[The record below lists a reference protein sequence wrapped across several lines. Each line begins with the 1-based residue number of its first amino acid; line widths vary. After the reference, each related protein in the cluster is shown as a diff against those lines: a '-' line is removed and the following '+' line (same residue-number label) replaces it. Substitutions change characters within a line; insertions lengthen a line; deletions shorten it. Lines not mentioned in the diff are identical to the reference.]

1 MHVHLPKPL
10 HGWRAF
16 IGEVGIIVLGVLIA
30 LGAEQVAEHFHEK
43 AQLKEAEDAMVAEL
57 RDDDL
62 PQAYARVAIHDCLV
76 NQLDQIENAVVAGTD
91 RGKIS
96 SLATAYRPLYR
107 TWDDQAW
114 KAALASQAFASSGSN
129 RMISWSRRYVAIPVL
144 AEAAA
149 HEQTELPQLWAR
161 MGGSGPLTTS
171 EKDRLFQAIAI
182 LRRDNR
188 QMGGAALYLIKETE
202 DAGIALS
209 RKERSQ
215 LLADARQNYGHCVR
229 EPSASEVPASE
240 GQFVTSN
247 LRSYSR
253 CICFNVLTSDLG
265 RKWPVRFRDKQS
277 RS

>member
-30 LGAEQVAEHFHEK
+30 LGAEQVAEHVHEQ

-76 NQLDQIENAVVAGTD
+76 DQLDEIENAVAAGTD

-96 SLATAYRPLYR
+96 SLATAYRPIYR

-129 RMISWSRRYVAIPVL
+129 RMISWSQRYIAIPVL

-149 HEQTELPQLWAR
+149 HEQTDLPQLWAR
-161 MGGSGPLTTS
+161 MGASGPLAIP
-171 EKDRLFQAIAI
+171 EKDRLFQAIAN

-188 QMGGAALYLIKETE
+188 QMGGGALFLIKVTE
-202 DAGIALS
+202 EAGIALS
-209 RKERSQ
+209 RKQRSQ
-215 LLADARQNYGHCVR
+215 LLAEASQKYGRCVR
-229 EPSASEVPASE
+229 EPSTSEVPASE
-240 GQFVTSN
+240 GEFETSN
-247 LRSYSR
+247 LRS
-253 CICFNVLTSDLG
+253 
-265 RKWPVRFRDKQS
+265 
-277 RS
+277 